1 MGALTKIRTQ
11 EKINKKLLTI
21 TYKLIMIK
29 ALGLFATT
37 LSPISAFE
45 LLGGS
50 KILRELNDMGYEA
63 DTIANYGCYCQ
74 FKQSKN
80 RAIGEPMDEH
90 DLVCFQYTQCIR
102 CLEIDGCPGR
112 DYAGYDETNEFCDN
126 SQDDC
131 GNMLCKC
138 QKKLIQDLMNL
149 NWSGVDL
156 SPNLHQQFDHS
167 AQCLEDYRDG
177 RDAESCCGTYPSRY
191 PFSSQSNRSCCGSR
205 TYNPMYY
212 ECCGDNIVKLAGT
225 C

>member
-1 MGALTKIRTQ
+1 
-11 EKINKKLLTI
+11 
-21 TYKLIMIK
+21 
-29 ALGLFATT
+29 
-37 LSPISAFE
+37 
-45 LLGGS
+45 
-50 KILRELNDMGYEA
+50 MGYEA
-63 DTIANYGCYCQ
+63 DKIANYGCYCQ

-112 DYAGYDETNEFCDN
+112 DYAGYDATNEFCDK

-156 SPNLHQQFDHS
+156 SPNLYQQFDHS
-167 AQCLEDYRDG
+167 AECLEDYRDG
-177 RDAESCCGTYPSRY
+177 RDGESCCGTYPSRY
-191 PFSSQSNRSCCGSR
+191 PFSAQSNRSCCGSR

-212 ECCGDNIVKLAGT
+212 DCCGDNIVKLAGT